1 MGNRLKDK
9 VCVITGA
16 ATGIGQA
23 AAVLFGKEGATQV
36 LTYNERPIT
45 ETMNMIK
52 EGKDKVISMK
62 CDVSKSEDNKAVI
75 EATIK
80 KFGRIDVLVLNAGVV
95 RIGPVETFSDE
106 DYDLLINVNLK
117 GTFYGCK
124 WAIPYLK
131 KQKKGNIVVVSSVS
145 AHIGQTDH
153 ANYASTKAGQL
164 AFTRSLAM
172 DMAPFGVR
180 VNSCS
185 PGATDTPMLQGDVK
199 KRAAQIGKTYEEVKK
214 GSEAKEGVLGRWA
227 TPVEIANLILFLA
240 SDESSYI
247 TGTDV
252 LIDAGWHSHA

>member
-1 MGNRLKDK
+1 MANRLKDK
-9 VCVITGA
+9 ICIITGA

-45 ETMNMIK
+45 ETLNMIK
-52 EGKDKVISMK
+52 KEKEKVVAMK
-62 CDVSKSEDNKAVI
+62 CDVTKSKDMKKVMDD
-75 EATIK
+75 TIA

-95 RIGPVETFSDE
+95 RIGPVETFPDA

-117 GTFYGCK
+117 GTFYGFK

-131 KQKKGNIVVVSSVS
+131 KQKKGTVVVVSSVS
-145 AHIGQTDH
+145 AHIGQTNH

-164 AFTRSLAM
+164 AFTRSVAM
-172 DMAPFGVR
+172 DLAPYNVR

-199 KRAAQIGKTYEEVKK
+199 KRAKEIGSTYDEVKRQ
-214 GSEAKEGVLGRWA
+214 SEASEGVMGRWA
-227 TPVEIANLILFLA
+227 TPVEIANLILYLA
-240 SDESSYI
+240 SDESSYM
-247 TGTDV
+247 TGIDV
-252 LIDAGWHSHA
+252 LIDGGWTASS

>member
-1 MGNRLKDK
+1 MVDRLKDK
-9 VCVITGA
+9 VCIITGA

-23 AAVLFGKEGATQV
+23 AAVIFGREGATQV

-45 ETMNMIK
+45 ETMGMIK
-52 EGKDKVISMK
+52 EGKDKVVTMK
-62 CDVSKSEDNKAVI
+62 CDITKSEDVKKVI
-75 EATIK
+75 DDTIK
-80 KFGRIDVLVLNAGVV
+80 KFKRIDVLVLNAGVV

-106 DYDLLINVNLK
+106 EYDLLINVNLK
-117 GTFYGCK
+117 GTFYGFK

-131 KQKKGNIVVVSSVS
+131 KQKKGTVVVVSSVS

-164 AFTRSLAM
+164 AFTRSVAM
-172 DMAPFGVR
+172 DLAPYNVR

-199 KRAAQIGKTYEEVKK
+199 KRAKQIGKTYEEVKAA
-214 GSEAKEGVLGRWA
+214 SEKNEGVIGRWA
-227 TPVEIANLILFLA
+227 TPVEVANLILFLA
-240 SDESSYI
+240 SDESSYM

-252 LIDAGWHSHA
+252 LIDGGWHSSA